1 MSLYPN
7 IVREDEKLD
16 VVFSSSDV
24 SRPEITVRCVLDFD
38 QFGDVLGIEILNL
51 KDQAGS
57 RCLDVVEEVLKGPV
71 TDLRYSYD
79 DEVDA
84 FYLRMSEGQSVDQKA
99 VDGVLVLNDK
109 GQIASLRIDAQTGR
123 QSRA

>member
-16 VVFSSSDV
+16 VVFSSPDV

-38 QFGDVLGIEILNL
+38 QFGDVLGVEILNL

-57 RCLDVVEEVLKGPV
+57 SCLDVVEEVLKGSV
-71 TDLRYSYD
+71 TALRYSYD

-123 QSRA
+123 QSCA